1 MLTRRTRRHQA
12 VDKARKRE
20 GPVKAKALIC
30 AAGAL
35 TCAALAMLA
44 SPTDAFAAYPDRT
57 IRIIV
62 PFAPGGSSDLIA
74 RVLSAPLGEVLGQ
87 SVIVENRAGANGN
100 IGIGAV
106 AHADPDGYTLV
117 VASSVIV
124 VNPTLTKGANYDPIK
139 DFAPICDLGGSPN
152 ALVTRPQSGIR
163 DIADLITRAKA
174 HPDSMSFAS
183 PGVGSISQ
191 LGIELL
197 KLRANVRLVHVPF
210 TGAGPAMQAAL
221 AGTTTFASVN
231 IATLMPQ
238 IKAGALKALVQ
249 TGEKRWFELPDVPT
263 LSDAGV
269 PHASSETFQALL
281 APAGTPSEIVDRLT
295 KAVQSILSRPDV
307 REHLLTTGFA
317 VSGAGP
323 DSLSRRLA
331 DEYATWKEVIA
342 QAKLGE

>member
-1 MLTRRTRRHQA
+1 
-12 VDKARKRE
+12 
-20 GPVKAKALIC
+20 VKTKALIC
-30 AAGAL
+30 AACAL
-35 TCAALAMLA
+35 ATAALALLA
-44 SPTDAFAAYPDRT
+44 SSADASASYPDRT

-74 RVLSAPLGEVLGQ
+74 RVLSTPLGEALGQ

-117 VASSVIV
+117 GASSVIV
-124 VNPTLTKGANYDPIK
+124 VNPTLTKGTNYDPIK

-152 ALVTRPQSGIR
+152 ALVTRPQTGIR
-163 DIADLITRAKA
+163 DIADLIARARA

-183 PGVGSISQ
+183 RGVGGVSQ

-197 KLRANVRLVHVPF
+197 KLRANIRLVHVPF

-221 AGTTTFASVN
+221 AGTTTLASVN

-249 TGEKRWFELPDVPT
+249 TGEKRWFELPEVPT
-263 LSDAGV
+263 LGESGV

-281 APAGTPSEIVDRLT
+281 APAGTPSAIVDRLA
-295 KAVQSILSRPDV
+295 KEVRAVLN
-307 REHLLTTGFA
+307 REALRAQLLAAGFA
-317 VSGAGP
+317 VSGAGA

-331 DEYATWKEVIA
+331 EEYATWKEVIA
-342 QAKLGE
+342 EARLRE